1 MRSIF
6 LFIRRLLADAFD
18 FALYAILAFI
28 ALALFTVVTL
38 RLQGLYLFDDA
49 VPIHQIVMNWVLT
62 VCAWLFLS
70 VYSEALLLH
79 KFGATLGKMLFRI
92 KVVADSKTVRY
103 LDLMPALKRS
113 FFKVLMWQGG
123 VLLTLAPPS
132 LLDLV
137 YDPSDFGLTDFDL
150 WFAPYLLVTN
160 IAIVSAALGI
170 FQRRLRSVH
179 DRFAGSVIVGRS
191 EAQCSHS
198 TSTMPLLI

>member
-6 LFIRRLLADAFD
+6 LFIRRLLAAAFD

-38 RLQGLYLFDDA
+38 RLQGLDLFDDA
-49 VPIHQIVMNWVLT
+49 VPIHQIVMNWIFT

-70 VYSEALLLH
+70 VYSEAWLLH

-103 LDLMPALKRS
+103 LDPMSALKRS

-137 YDPSDFGLTDFDL
+137 YDPSDFGLADFGV
-150 WFAPYLLVTN
+150 WFAPYLLATN
-160 IAIVSAALGI
+160 IAIVLAALGI

-179 DRFAGSVIVGRS
+179 DRLAGSVIVGRS
-191 EAQCSHS
+191 EA
-198 TSTMPLLI
+198 